1 MDPQGQDGK
10 DGVGLTCRRV
20 AVALPQN
27 LCRMQ
32 TDGAVLDELKEAHM
46 AETKIEWCDFTFNP
60 WIGCEGRGAGVRQ
73 ATGGATSRESSAA
86 ACSSPR
92 IIKTSE
98 AVE

>member
-1 MDPQGQDGK
+1 
-10 DGVGLTCRRV
+10 
-20 AVALPQN
+20 
-27 LCRMQ
+27 
-32 TDGAVLDELKEAHM
+32 M